1 VSARAIPNAISL
13 FRITLVVPIAVTMI
27 QSGYDIALGLFVVAG
42 ASDGLD
48 GYLARRFNWVTPLGA
63 LLDPIGDKLLMVT
76 CYLVLGWLGDLPWWL
91 VSAVILRDVVI
102 VVGAVFYRFLIGE
115 VVYRALLISK
125 LNTVL
130 QILLVMITLA
140 LLAGFRL
147 LAPLQPLL
155 VYLVLLTTLSSGVA
169 YVVLW
174 GRQAAKHSKAKR
186 S

>member
-1 VSARAIPNAISL
+1 MKVRAIPNAISL
-13 FRITLVVPIAVTMI
+13 LRIALVVPVAATMV
-27 QSGYDIALGLFVVAG
+27 QGRYDLALGLFVVAG

-115 VVYRALLISK
+115 VVYRALFISK

-155 VYLVLLTTLSSGVA
+155 QYLVLITTLTSGVA
-169 YVVLW
+169 YVILW
-174 GRQAAKHSKAKR
+174 SQQATQQYRTKPR
-186 S
+186 